1 MPQNQN
7 KNNKNKDEVER
18 DLWNRKYSEGSHTSM
33 QPEPFLV
40 NAFAEFL
47 AATPPGL
54 ALDVAG
60 GAGRNAL
67 WLAQR
72 GWKVKLIDISEA
84 GVALARENAA
94 RVLAPQPETTALFA
108 AEVVDLNAPP
118 NLGDGQYDLV
128 IVFRYLQ
135 RELFPALIRALRPN
149 GFLIYQTYT
158 TAQEKCG
165 GGPTNPSYLLQ
176 PGELLQAFSS
186 MRVLHYEENTA
197 GKALAELVAQSRTTA
212 DFSGPPPRILLR
224 C

>member
-1 MPQNQN
+1 MSQKQH
-7 KNNKNKDEVER
+7 KNKDEAER
-18 DLWNRKYSEGSHTSM
+18 AVWNRKYSEGSHGPLE
-33 QPEPFLV
+33 PEPFLV
-40 NAFAEFL
+40 NALAKFL
-47 AATPPGL
+47 ATKPPGS

-72 GWKVKLIDISEA
+72 GWRVKLIDVSDV

-94 RVLAPQPETTALFA
+94 RMLPSQPDATPPLFL
-108 AEVVDLNAPP
+108 AEVMDLNVTPD
-118 NLGDGQYDLV
+118 LGDEQYDLV

-165 GGPTNPSYLLQ
+165 NGPTNPKYLLQ

-197 GKALAELVAQSRTTA
+197 GKAVAELVAQKHDIRS
-212 DFSGPPPRILLR
+212 
-224 C
+224 